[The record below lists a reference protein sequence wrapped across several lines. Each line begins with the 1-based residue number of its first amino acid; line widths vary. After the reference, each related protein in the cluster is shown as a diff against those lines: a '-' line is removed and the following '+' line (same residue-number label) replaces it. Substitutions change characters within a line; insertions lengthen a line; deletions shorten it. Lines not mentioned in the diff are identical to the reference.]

1 MLSALRADIT
11 TLSLDAIVNAA
22 NSSLLG
28 GGGVDGAIHR
38 AAGPR
43 LLEACRLLGGCAT
56 GEARLTEGYALPA
69 RYVIHTVGP
78 VWSGGTRGEPA
89 LLADCYR
96 NSLDLAAR
104 HHLRSDP
111 VLLLFAFGSAYLPS
125 TVAPRSDLKASRPF
139 DLKPCRR
146 KPTDAPATP
155 GMSDANPFPNWLSCR
170 QTTTDPEESKMSN
183 EGYHEPIE
191 EMSDDTRDMHRAIVS
206 LMEELEAVDWYNQR
220 VDACKNKELRAILA
234 HNRDEEKEHAAMVL
248 EWIRRQDPRFDKEL
262 KDYLFTDKPI
272 AHE

>member
-104 HHLRSDP
+104 HHLRSVAFPGISTGAYGFP
-111 VLLLFAFGSAYLPS
+111 V
-125 TVAPRSDLKASRPF
+125 
-139 DLKPCRR
+139 
-146 KPTDAPATP
+146 
-155 GMSDANPFPNWLSCR
+155 
-170 QTTTDPEESKMSN
+170 E
-183 EGYHEPIE
+183 
-191 EMSDDTRDMHRAIVS
+191 RAAEI
-206 LMEELEAVDWYNQR
+206 AVDTVQR
-220 VDACKNKELRAILA
+220 FIAERETFDQILFCCYSLLDLRIYRALLRPEA
-234 HNRDEEKEHAAMVL
+234 
-248 EWIRRQDPRFDKEL
+248 
-262 KDYLFTDKPI
+262 T
-272 AHE
+272 